1 VSGRERA
8 ARYARGMANEQH
20 RVQAVRENGAWQVFI
35 DGFLVTEVVRWPAVG
50 FVAREWIAATE
61 EIASSEVRMTIDVVG
76 RNQYIDVAA
85 D

>member
-1 VSGRERA
+1 MTTGQTVHE
-8 ARYARGMANEQH
+8 
-20 RVQAVRENGAWQVFI
+20 VQAVRERGAWQIFI

-61 EIASSEVRMTIDVVG
+61 DVPSSEVRLTLDVVG
-76 RNQYIDVAA
+76 RNQYIDAPA